1 MEPRKPLP
9 PVLCA
14 CGGAEQHVREV
25 VERLRS
31 KLRVEGRGSGGVGG
45 GQGRR
50 RKEEGRKKEGRN
62 KEERGKEEDEKGQ

>member
-9 PVLCA
+9 PVLW

-31 KLRVEGRGSGGVGG
+31 MLRVEDIGVEGKK
-45 GQGRR
+45 
-50 RKEEGRKKEGRN
+50 KEEGRKKDGRKKVGRKKEG
-62 KEERGKEEDEKGQ
+62 RGKEEDEKGQ